1 MRLRILLFILLA
13 CIAVEQAGFGS
24 AFSIRELGVRAQGM
38 GGAFTAV
45 ADDASALFFN
55 PAGIAFQNG
64 LQLEMDSL
72 VVVGLFRFFPSI
84 TPPGTIVPEKG
95 YHGSVSPKFIPVG
108 NLYLTKTVND
118 RITFGLGAFAPF
130 GLAAN
135 FTNFNDGDPARGK
148 YPGRFAG
155 TRARLEVFWLQPT
168 IAFKLSPNSSVA
180 VGPAFI
186 HTHLFYEQSIL
197 SPYDDGKTFGREVAG
212 QLFPGQNPAEA
223 ARSIARL
230 LPEGRFRLAGTANSP
245 GINIGYLYR
254 HPGTRTSIGF
264 SYRSG
269 TAHHLKGKASFAFTD
284 DSAIAPFLP
293 ESQTIEDLF
302 PTQDASGLFQT
313 PATYNIGV
321 ANTSLP
327 GTTLALDVT
336 FQDYHRFRE
345 LPINFTQTSETATP
359 PERKIQFDFRNSVV
373 VSGGLEKRMGED
385 MAVRAGFV
393 FDHSP
398 VPDKSTGPLFPDN
411 SRFSFTVG
419 ASKRR
424 GNTEFSVFYQAMKF
438 FDRTTNVAENNNQF
452 TNGLYDSFAHLA
464 GVGLRLYIGN

>member
-108 NLYLTKTVND
+108 NLYLTKTITD

-212 QLFPGQNPAEA
+212 LLFPGQNPVEA

-230 LPEGRFRLAGTANSP
+230 LPEGRFRLAGTANSA
-245 GINIGYLYR
+245 GINLGYLYR
-254 HPGTRTSIGF
+254 HPGTKTNIGF

-269 TAHHLKGKASFAFTD
+269 TTHHLKGKASFAFTD

-293 ESQTIEDLF
+293 ESSTIDDLF

-313 PATYNIGV
+313 PASYNIGI
-321 ANTSLP
+321 ANSALP
-327 GTTLALDVT
+327 GTTLAMDVT
-336 FQDYHRFRE
+336 FQDYHRFRD

-359 PERKIQFDFRNSVV
+359 PERRINFDFRNSVV
-373 VSGGLEKRMGED
+373 VSGGMEKLMGDD
-385 MAVRAGFV
+385 MALRAGFV

-424 GNTEFSVFYQAMKF
+424 GNTEFSVFYQAMRF
-438 FDRTTNVAENNNQF
+438 LDRTTNVAANNDQF
-452 TNGLYDSFAHLA
+452 TNGLYDNFAHLA
-464 GVGLRLYIGN
+464 GVGLRMYIGN